1 MTQETMGMAGGV
13 RSPVLILS
21 VAQALYLSTLLVIF
35 TFSGLVGVA
44 LAPMASLATLP
55 LALSTV
61 VTAATT
67 IPASIL
73 MARIG
78 RRAGFQLG
86 AFIGAVGAGL
96 AAWGVAEGNFALFCV
111 EIGRAHV
118 WTPVTNAPLVC
129 RLLL

>member
-1 MTQETMGMAGGV
+1 MARADGAAKMTQETMGMAGGV

-21 VAQALYLSTLLVIF
+21 VAQALYLSTLSVIF

-73 MARIG
+73 LARIG
-78 RRAGFQLG
+78 RRAGFHLG

-96 AAWGVAEGNFALFCV
+96 AAWCELGRSSSWERWCAL
-111 EIGRAHV
+111 
-118 WTPVTNAPLVC
+118 
-129 RLLL
+129 

>member
-1 MTQETMGMAGGV
+1 
-13 RSPVLILS
+13 
-21 VAQALYLSTLLVIF
+21 
-35 TFSGLVGVA
+35 
-44 LAPMASLATLP
+44 MASLATLP

-86 AFIGAVGAGL
+86 AFIGAVVAGL

-111 EIGRAHV
+111 GNALFGVFQASAMYSRFSAADPAAPAFRPPAVAWVLAGGAAAALPGPEVAATGRATV
-118 WTPVTNAPLVC
+118 RTP
-129 RLLL
+129 

>member
-35 TFSGLVGVA
+35 TSSGLVGVA
-44 LAPMASLATLP
+44 PAPMASLATLP

-61 VTAATT
+61 ITAATT

-73 MARIG
+73 MARFG
-78 RRAGFQLG
+78 RPRGLQLG
-86 AFIGAVGAGL
+86 AFIGPLAAGL
-96 AAWGVAEGNFALFCV
+96 GACRASERHFASFFSSLAPAGVFSRSAMFFS
-111 EIGRAHV
+111 
-118 WTPVTNAPLVC
+118 TPSPHP
-129 RLLL
+129 